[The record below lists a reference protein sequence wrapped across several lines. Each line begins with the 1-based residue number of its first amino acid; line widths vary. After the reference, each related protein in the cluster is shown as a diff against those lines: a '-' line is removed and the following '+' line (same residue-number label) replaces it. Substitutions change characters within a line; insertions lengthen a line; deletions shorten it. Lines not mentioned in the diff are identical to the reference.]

1 MNYELNIL
9 PLQFE
14 IEKEPK
20 LKNKHRYENE
30 TGNTDDFDDR
40 SPRFGHGTGQVGTEN
55 GES

>member
-30 TGNTDDFDDR
+30 TGNTDDFDGR